1 MKNPKNVNPSQT
13 SRKDHVANCKVRALE
28 YLERGDLQNA
38 VTCMLSDM
46 EKHPQCS
53 VNPHL
58 ALLGMMEV
66 SKNNASAVRRW
77 IEGFN

>member
-1 MKNPKNVNPSQT
+1 MKYPHTVNPSQT
-13 SRKDHVANCKVRALE
+13 TRKNHVEQCKVRALE

-38 VTCMLSDM
+38 VASMLSDM

-66 SKNNASAVRRW
+66 SKNNAPAVRRW